1 DEGRPSSPLEKPKT
15 PQKIKRT
22 RVLSPV
28 SPDNQHSTPL
38 EYELESSIPPHI
50 RRLAKGKYAR
60 SGSGF
65 IDMTYDTDESG
76 DTSGSS
82 DTSIH
87 VRMDVVRF
95 DWPSKPTPTASAR
108 TKIAHRSDSTPD
120 RFISRHDDSVLK
132 STPRSARLAR
142 HVEFAVDGTGPGF
155 EERLRRATKSRSSK
169 HVENIG
175 EESFTRRVMQAG
187 GRESPNPFLHSASD
201 ARLSTSTLRQLPHE
215 RALLLRS
222 ASPLITPP
230 RTPRPSPSSRF
241 HMQRA
246 PIHVY
251 DAPEILE
258 DYYASPFAWSAKDS
272 FACALGSAVFFSKVS
287 GNRLLNI
294 EQLPCDSQGA
304 KSAVEWGGNA
314 LAVGE
319 TNGSLSLYDTTTKQ
333 HTSTLLPS
341 SSSSSQIC
349 ALSWAGNLLAAG
361 LDGAAVL
368 WDVRQ
373 SSQPPISHSTQPSH
387 SAAHRPIS
395 KLTTHGSH
403 KVCGIKWRE
412 DGDMLATSGDDNVV
426 CVWDMRS
433 LKKPLIGGTS
443 GKVVWR
449 KKGHCSAV
457 KALAWCPWSPT
468 ILASG
473 GGKSDGT
480 VNFWSA
486 QTGTLKHSL
495 PLGSQIT
502 SIFFSPVCREIV
514 TTHGFRAPSYLPIA
528 NSMEEPETANS
539 ILTHTYPSLT
549 RLAHVP
555 NLHGMRISHASLS
568 PDGSRLM
575 TGGTFEALVMWSVWG
590 SPERREER
598 GIGSFIGLIR

>member
-1 DEGRPSSPLEKPKT
+1 MPRRKRDECRASSPVEKPKT

-28 SPDNQHSTPL
+28 SPDNHESPAL
-38 EYELESSIPPHI
+38 EHELESSIPSHI
-50 RRLAKGKYAR
+50 RRLPKGKYVQ

-65 IDMTYDTDESG
+65 IDMTCDTDDSG
-76 DTSGSS
+76 DSSGIS

-95 DWPSKPTPTASAR
+95 DWPSRFTPAASPR
-108 TKIAHRSDSTPD
+108 VKITHRGDSTPD

-142 HVEFAVDGTGPGF
+142 HVELVVDPSGPGF
-155 EERLRRATKSRSSK
+155 EERLRKAARARPSK
-169 HVENIG
+169 QIENIA
-175 EESFTRRVMQAG
+175 EESFTRRVRQAD
-187 GRESPNPFLHSASD
+187 RRQSPNPFLRSPSD
-201 ARLSTSTLRQLPHE
+201 TVSSTLRQLPHE

-222 ASPLITPP
+222 ASSLNTPP
-230 RTPRPSPSSRF
+230 RVSGPSPSSRF

-246 PIHVY
+246 PVHVY

-258 DYYASPFAWSAKDS
+258 DYYASPFAWSSNDS

-294 EQLPCDSQGA
+294 EQLCSDKGV
-304 KSAVEWGGNA
+304 KSAVEWSGNH
-314 LAVGE
+314 LAVGQSD
-319 TNGSLSLYDTTTKQ
+319 GSLSLYDTTTKQ
-333 HTSTLLPS
+333 QTSTLLHAS
-341 SSSSSQIC
+341 SHSSQIC
-349 ALSWAGNLLAAG
+349 ALSWTGNLLAAG
-361 LDGAAVL
+361 LDGAALL
-368 WDVRQ
+368 WDIR
-373 SSQPPISHSTQPSH
+373 QPSQRPASGSSTH
-387 SAAHRPIS
+387 HPIS
-395 KLTTHGSH
+395 KITTHGPH
-403 KVCGIKWRE
+403 KVCGVKWRE
-412 DGDMLATSGDDNVV
+412 DGEMLATSGDDNVV
-426 CVWDMRS
+426 CGWDMRA
-433 LKKPLIGGTS
+433 LKKPLIGGPP
-443 GKVVWR
+443 GKLAW
-449 KKGHCSAV
+449 KKRGHCSAV
-457 KALAWCPWSPT
+457 KALAWCPWAPS

-473 GGKSDGT
+473 GGKSDGA

-514 TTHGFRAPSYLPIA
+514 TTHGFRAPSHSPIA
-528 NSMEEPETANS
+528 SSMDETETANS
-539 ILTHTYPSLT
+539 ILTHSYPSLT

-590 SPERREER
+590 SPARREEK
-598 GIGSFIGLIR
+598 GLGSCIGLIR

>member
-1 DEGRPSSPLEKPKT
+1 MPRRKRDECRPSSPLEKPKT

-28 SPDNQHSTPL
+28 PPDNHHSTPL
-38 EYELESSIPPHI
+38 EHELGSSISPHI
-50 RRLAKGKYAR
+50 RRLAKGKYVQ

-65 IDMTYDTDESG
+65 IDMTCDTDDSG

-82 DTSIH
+82 DTSIN

-95 DWPSKPTPTASAR
+95 DWPSIPTPITSSR
-108 TKIAHRSDSTPD
+108 TKFAHRGDSTPD
-120 RFISRHDDSVLK
+120 RFISRHDDSVLR

-142 HVEFAVDGTGPGF
+142 HVEFGVDGTGPGF
-155 EERLRRATKSRSSK
+155 EERLRKARPRTSK
-169 HVENIG
+169 QVENMG
-175 EESFTRRVMQAG
+175 EESFTRRVMQSG
-187 GRESPNPFLHSASD
+187 GRGSPNPFLHSASST
-201 ARLSTSTLRQLPHE
+201 RLSTSSSLRQLPHE

-222 ASPLITPP
+222 ASSLLTPP
-230 RTPRPSPSSRF
+230 RTPGPSPSSRF

-258 DYYASPFAWSAKDS
+258 DYYASPFAWSSSDS

-294 EQLPCDSQGA
+294 VQLCSEGGV
-304 KSAVEWGGNA
+304 KSAVEWGDNA

-319 TNGSLSLYDTTTKQ
+319 TDGSLSTYDVAAERQ
-333 HTSTLLPS
+333 TSTLLPPS
-341 SSSSSQIC
+341 SHSSQIC
-349 ALSWAGNLLAAG
+349 ALSWSGNLLAAG
-361 LDGAAVL
+361 TDGAALL
-368 WDVRQ
+368 WDIRQ
-373 SSQPPISHSTQPSH
+373 PTSQSDTHH
-387 SAAHRPIS
+387 PIS
-395 KLTTHGSH
+395 KITTHGPH
-403 KVCGIKWRE
+403 KVCGIKWRQ
-412 DGDMLATSGDDNVV
+412 DGEMLATSGDDNVV
-426 CVWDMRS
+426 CVWDMRT
-433 LKKPLIGGTS
+433 LKKPLIRGSS
-443 GKVVWR
+443 GKMAWK

-514 TTHGFRAPSYLPIA
+514 TTHGFRAPSHSPMA
-528 NSMEEPETANS
+528 NSIEDTETANS

-549 RLAHVP
+549 RLTHVP

-590 SPERREER
+590 TPARCEEE
-598 GIGSFIGLIR
+598 GVGSFIGMIR